1 MRAVVFAL
9 GAVLVA
15 TLTGCSDD
23 DDKKDDK
30 KDDNDDQGA
39 KFDCQGISW
48 EWECNAGKVELE
60 TKCGSTMA
68 ACQTAVAAN
77 QALFGATSS
86 IIGFQVCDQ
95 DGDLEITVN
104 MTCDVTAS
112 EECNIF
118 SDDALWK
125 VCENATASMAV
136 V

>member
-23 DDKKDDK
+23 DDKKDD
-30 KDDNDDQGA
+30 NDDQGA
-39 KFDCQGISW
+39 KFNCQEISW
-48 EWECNAGKVELE
+48 EWECNDAGKVELE
-60 TKCGSTMA
+60 TKCGSTST
-68 ACQTAVAAN
+68 ACQGVMADNDAAFRAN
-77 QALFGATSS
+77 SS
-86 IIGFQVCDQ
+86 IIFPGVCDQ
-95 DGDLEITVN
+95 DGDLEITLN
-104 MTCDVTAS
+104 MTCDSVTAG

>member
-48 EWECNAGKVELE
+48 EWECNAGNVTLE
-60 TKCGSTMA
+60 TKCGSKYV
-68 ACQTAVAAN
+68 ACEIAVD
-77 QALFGATSS
+77 GAFDATS
-86 IIGFQVCDQ
+86 IIGTHMCDLR
-95 DGDLEITVN
+95 GYLEITVN
-104 MTCDVTAS
+104 MTCDSVTAS
-112 EECNIF
+112 EECKIF